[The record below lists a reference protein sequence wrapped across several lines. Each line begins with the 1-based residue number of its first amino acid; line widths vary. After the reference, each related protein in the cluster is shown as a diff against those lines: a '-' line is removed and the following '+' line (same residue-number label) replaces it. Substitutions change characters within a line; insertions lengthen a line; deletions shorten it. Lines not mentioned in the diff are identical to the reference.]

1 MFSMTNDEY
10 KVAKAAQAT
19 LQHLGYTYH
28 GGEKWKPPLGKP
40 PAYLTWDGEGLPPV
54 GAETEYRIMTARR
67 PEKWLYAK
75 ILYISEDWVVFA
87 DGDFVEHCERTD
99 GFTFRRYVSPDELK
113 QKAIQAMTRI
123 AYAPASE
130 ELKWESVLEIIYAAI
145 TAGDIPGLQATKS
158 DE

>member
-10 KVAKAAQAT
+10 KVAKAAQVT

-28 GGEKWKPPLGKP
+28 GGEQWKPPLGKP
-40 PAYLTWDGEGLPPV
+40 PAYLTWDGESRPPV
-54 GAETEYRIMTARR
+54 GAETEYSIMGGTRR
-67 PEKWLYAK
+67 EKWLYAK
-75 ILYISEDWVVFA
+75 ILYISDEWVIFA
-87 DGDFVEHCERTD
+87 DDKGVEHCERTD

-113 QKAIQAMTRI
+113 QKAVQAMTRI

-130 ELKWESVLEIIYAAI
+130 ELKWEGVLEIIYAAI
-145 TAGDIPGLQATKS
+145 AAGDIPGLQAIKS